1 MVCLSESLLHRGQE
15 ACPSKAWPLLFT
27 KMVDAAK
34 FQVFGSSYW
43 PVSTTVGGVLGA
55 PGRAL
60 RPLGRR

>member
-27 KMVDAAK
+27 KVVDAAK
-34 FQVFGSSYW
+34 FKVFASLYW
-43 PVSTTVGGVLGA
+43 PVSGILGA